1 MTLKFWAN
9 FNFDRKLA
17 NYVFKKINN
26 LNPEELNDCDKVDY
40 VILWI
45 KDKIKKDE
53 EFIKKINEKIN
64 KKNNFNKKHVK
75 IGYLRKEEDKIKH
88 LEKVWENNDVI
99 IELKKIIIKRNKE
112 ISNNKMIINKM
123 EDFLKKNISY
133 NI

>member
-75 IGYLRKEEDKIKH
+75 IGYLRKEEDKIK
-88 LEKVWENNDVI
+88 NNDVI